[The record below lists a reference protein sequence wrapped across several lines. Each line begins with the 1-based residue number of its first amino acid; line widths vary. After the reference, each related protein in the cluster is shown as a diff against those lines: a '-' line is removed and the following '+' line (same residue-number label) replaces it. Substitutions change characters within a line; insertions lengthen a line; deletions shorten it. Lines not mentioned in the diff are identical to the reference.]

1 MTAQIIKGERME
13 EWSEFEK
20 NGIRFGRSR
29 EEYDRIKLENKS
41 KGQRNKKKGQRK
53 RTNKANQ

>member
-1 MTAQIIKGERME
+1 MTAELIKGERME

-29 EEYDRIKLENKS
+29 EEYDRIKLEKKS